1 MGLHRLALAILFC
14 FSSLM
19 FAQKPEYDFY
29 SDFRDSASTQHA
41 QNPSVT
47 PEKVREAYA
56 ARLKREGVPEAEIER
71 QIGLLATEG
80 TQLEADRRNRFY
92 KNSQSNYNQEPN
104 GFLMQVVAGRRPGV
118 ALDYAMG
125 TGRNALYLAKLGW
138 KVYGFD
144 ESDAAVAIAQKR
156 AQELGLTLNTA
167 AVPDSG
173 YDFGKERFDLI
184 LFSWA
189 MPLVDAKK
197 AVDALKPGGMVVMEC
212 AANYV
217 GRNGMLK
224 MFDALRIERYEI
236 VRATA
241 DFYERQETD
250 VLRMIATKP

>member
-1 MGLHRLALAILFC
+1 
-14 FSSLM
+14 M

-29 SDFRDSASTQHA
+29 ADFRDFASTQHA
-41 QNPSVT
+41 KNRSET
-47 PEKVREAYA
+47 PDQVREAYA
-56 ARLKREGVPEAEIER
+56 ARLKSEGVPEAEIAR
-71 QIGLLATEG
+71 RRRLLATEG
-80 TQLEADRRNRFY
+80 TQLEADRWNRFY
-92 KNSQSNYNQEPN
+92 KSSQSNYNQEPN
-104 GFLMQVVAGRRPGV
+104 GFPMQVVVGRRPEV

-125 TGRNALYLAKLGW
+125 AGRNALYLAKLGW

-144 ESDAAVAIAQKR
+144 ESDVAVAIAQKR

-167 AVPDSG
+167 AVADSG

-189 MPLVDAKK
+189 MPLVDVKK
-197 AVDALKPGGMVVMEC
+197 VVDALKPGGMVVMEC
-212 AANYV
+212 AADYV

-224 MFDALRIERYEI
+224 MFDALRIEHYEI

-241 DFYERQETD
+241 DFYDRRETD